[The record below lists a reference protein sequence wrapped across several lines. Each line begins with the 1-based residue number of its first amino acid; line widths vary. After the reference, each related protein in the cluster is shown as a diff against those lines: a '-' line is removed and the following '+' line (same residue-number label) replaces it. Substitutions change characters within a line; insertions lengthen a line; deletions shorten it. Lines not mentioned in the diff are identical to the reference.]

1 MMLGLTLWFC
11 TINRGFVVATGI
23 VKFFDKDKGW
33 GFLVGGGV
41 QYFCHFKQIKMEGFK
56 NLIPGESVEFEPEES
71 PKGPVAKNIRPKQF
85 NLSDDNA
92 GNY

>member
-1 MMLGLTLWFC
+1 M
-11 TINRGFVVATGI
+11 ATGI
-23 VKFFDKDKGW
+23 VKWFDKDKGW

-41 QYFCHFKQIKMEGFK
+41 QYFCHFKQVKMEGFK
-56 NLIPGESVEFEPEES
+56 NLIAGESVEFDPGDG
-71 PKGPVAKNIRPKQF
+71 PKGPIAKNIRPKQF